1 MTPIRLFTA
10 TLVLALVGNLAA
22 CSFVSNLK
30 DKMRVSCDEPQPY
43 QAAVEHKRIVSPE
56 GLDQLDELREM
67 QIPTATTAPRP
78 AGSECIEYPPL
89 VVTPS

>member
-1 MTPIRLFTA
+1 MTPIRLFIA
-10 TLVLALVGNLAA
+10 TLALVLVGNLAA
-22 CSFVSNLK
+22 CSR
-30 DKMRVSCDEPQPY
+30 DKVRASCDEPQPY

-78 AGSECIEYPPL
+78 AESECIEYPPL